1 VSVRCNLGPLAAGL
15 ALLVATAGCK
25 PTPPPA
31 RAAVVVLVDLSGS
44 VRKPE
49 MIHLYER
56 SFDAAVQQLAPG
68 DVLLVA
74 PVTAASEMTLDLP
87 IREELPAP
95 KPPNDNPAV
104 VKRLREQAA
113 RKLKARLPDIE
124 KRFRAWLEQPDR
136 KILNTDLFGAFSIA
150 QRLFASYPERPA
162 KVLVVLSDMVQD
174 SPAHNFTHERLSS
187 GRTKTL
193 LAALRDAGQLP
204 QLDRAQV
211 HVVGASAGNSARFH
225 SIRDF
230 WLAYF
235 KAAGA
240 TLRPEDYG
248 AAMVRFRI
256 SRGGGPG

>member
-1 VSVRCNLGPLAAGL
+1 MRRGLVSFTAMLAAL
-15 ALLVATAGCK
+15 AGTLACK

-44 VRKPE
+44 VRRPE
-49 MIHLYER
+49 MIELYER
-56 SFDAAVQQLAPG
+56 SFDAVAQQLAPG

-87 IREELPAP
+87 IREELAAP
-95 KPPNDNPAV
+95 NPPNDNPAV
-104 VKRLREQAA
+104 VKRIREQAA
-113 RKLKARLPDIE
+113 DKLKARLPDIE

-136 KILNTDLFGAFSIA
+136 KILNTDLFGAFSYA
-150 QRLFASYPERPA
+150 QQLFASYPEQPA

-174 SPAHNFTHERLSS
+174 SPAHNFARQRLTPRRSKAPL
-187 GRTKTL
+187 TTL
-193 LAALRDAGQLP
+193 RNAGQLP
-204 QLDRAQV
+204 RLDGAQV
-211 HVVGASAGNSARFH
+211 HVAGASAGNSARFH
-225 SIRDF
+225 SIRNL

-256 SRGGGPG
+256 SRGGGGAE